1 MKKTHISASLLISAR
16 LKIPLKKKNCLISA
30 AGATII
36 LPPSGTRSSVRR
48 RYFPRVS
55 ISLRDNVTCNPHQP
69 SPLPSSP
76 QQLETQSPTEPQACP
91 GHCRFLSTH
100 RDENIP
106 RRPQRL
112 NEAGRKSGDSEAR
125 VDGETPTRGGGGERG
140 YLNSYFLCKF
150 TLNGK
155 IMGVAALA
163 C

>member
-1 MKKTHISASLLISAR
+1 MKKTHISASPRISAR
-16 LKIPLKKKNCLISA
+16 LKKKNSLISA
-30 AGATII
+30 VGATII
-36 LPPSGTRSSVRR
+36 LPLPRAQSSVRR

-55 ISLRDNVTCNPHQP
+55 ISLRDNVTCNPAP
-69 SPLPSSP
+69 PPSSP
-76 QQLETQSPTEPQACP
+76 QQLEQSPTEPQACT

-106 RRPQRL
+106 RRPRRL

-125 VDGETPTRGGGGERG
+125 DGGETLTWGGGEVGARG
-140 YLNSYFLCKF
+140 YFNSYFLCKF

-155 IMGVAALA
+155 IMGVASLA